1 MTLDANHPKPSPAKI
16 MDQKPSPAERADH
29 RTLWCITI
37 GALFPLVW
45 SFFWAGLAKAYGAN
59 FLSDPGAVFLDIA
72 FIIHIPTFI
81 FVVSLCGLSPLY
93 PGGET
98 NFDYQALILCTIA
111 SFFMYG
117 FVGWF
122 FAIIINSIIA
132 RTNKTPESNLP
143 PNPQESTPT
152 ASSSTDQNEDASKT

>member
-1 MTLDANHPKPSPAKI
+1 M
-16 MDQKPSPAERADH
+16 
-29 RTLWCITI
+29 
-37 GALFPLVW
+37 
-45 SFFWAGLAKAYGAN
+45 
-59 FLSDPGAVFLDIA
+59 FLDIA

-98 NFDYQALILCTIA
+98 IFDYQALILCTIA

-132 RTNKTPESNLP
+132 RTNKTPESNSSP
-143 PNPQESTPT
+143 YPQEFPPP
-152 ASSSTDQNEDASKT
+152 ASSTDQNQDATKT